1 MTGNLYN
8 PDEEVDSQET
18 VSEEA
23 SEDLPEDYYT
33 LYTTHNDAS
42 QSVVTNSHFTKM
54 SLVQK
59 FKKNISL
66 LTQAAEGTIELDY
79 KNPKLYKKV
88 LRYYEDRGVE
98 FYEDPYDTY
107 ELVVD
112 LLKED
117 LITEGVSV

>member
-1 MTGNLYN
+1 MIGRYQFT
-8 PDEEVDSQET
+8 
-18 VSEEA
+18 
-23 SEDLPEDYYT
+23 
-33 LYTTHNDAS
+33 
-42 QSVVTNSHFTKM
+42 FTKM

-88 LRYYEDRGVE
+88 LRYYEDQGVE
-98 FYEDPYDTY
+98 FFEDPYDTY

-117 LITEGVSV
+117 LITEGVSA

>member
-1 MTGNLYN
+1 LISRYQFT
-8 PDEEVDSQET
+8 
-18 VSEEA
+18 
-23 SEDLPEDYYT
+23 
-33 LYTTHNDAS
+33 
-42 QSVVTNSHFTKM
+42 FTKM

-59 FKKNISL
+59 FKKNITL

-79 KNPKLYKKV
+79 KNPKLYKKI
-88 LRYYEDRGVE
+88 LRYYEDQGVE

-117 LITEGVSV
+117 LATQGVSA

>member
-1 MTGNLYN
+1 
-8 PDEEVDSQET
+8 
-18 VSEEA
+18 
-23 SEDLPEDYYT
+23 
-33 LYTTHNDAS
+33 
-42 QSVVTNSHFTKM
+42 M

-88 LRYYEDRGVE
+88 LRYYEDRGIE

-117 LITEGVSV
+117 LITEGVSA

>member
-1 MTGNLYN
+1 
-8 PDEEVDSQET
+8 
-18 VSEEA
+18 
-23 SEDLPEDYYT
+23 
-33 LYTTHNDAS
+33 
-42 QSVVTNSHFTKM
+42 M

-66 LTQAAEGTIELDY
+66 LTQTAEGTIELDY

-88 LRYYEDRGVE
+88 LRYYEDQGVE
-98 FYEDPYDTY
+98 FFEDPYDTY

-117 LITEGVSV
+117 LITEGVSA